1 MRTKE
6 EQDFLLKFGLR
17 LREIRTKKGWT
28 LEFVEEKGW
37 EHWQYLQQIETG
49 KKDIGLLTLKKL
61 SQLYRIPISDFFKK

>member
-6 EQDFLLKFGLR
+6 DQDFLFRFGSNLR
-17 LREIRTKKGWT
+17 KIRMKKGWT
-28 LEFVEEKGW
+28 LEFAEEKGW

-61 SQLYRIPISDFFKK
+61 SLLYRIPISEFFKK